1 MNKILRE
8 AEDFF
13 QYNLCHIWWLFEVQT
28 SSFGYPD
35 PSLLIFTSS
44 YIAPGFPPL
53 APDLGWGLIMVWV
66 LIHEWRDEIP
76 SRIPWASSPW
86 PSFPAPLVLFFGA
99 FPPAFAPF
107 YTIWVFEILKRE
119 KIIKKNE
126 NKTCKDMYMICY
138 TIYTQTFETK
148 RQWVQFVY
156 FIEARYL

>member
-1 MNKILRE
+1 MVLCTQQNQPKKRLIWTQFWEKLRI
-8 AEDFF
+8 FF
-13 QYNLCHIWWLFEVQT
+13 QYSCHIWRLFEVQT

-76 SRIPWASSPW
+76 SSIPWASSL
-86 PSFPAPLVLFFGA
+86 PSPAPLVLFFGA

-107 YTIWVFEILKRE
+107 FRIEILRE
-119 KIIKKNE
+119 EEKKMKNE
-126 NKTCKDMYMICY
+126 KKTCRAMYKICY
-138 TIYTQTFETK
+138 TQFTK
-148 RQWVQFVY
+148 T
-156 FIEARYL
+156 